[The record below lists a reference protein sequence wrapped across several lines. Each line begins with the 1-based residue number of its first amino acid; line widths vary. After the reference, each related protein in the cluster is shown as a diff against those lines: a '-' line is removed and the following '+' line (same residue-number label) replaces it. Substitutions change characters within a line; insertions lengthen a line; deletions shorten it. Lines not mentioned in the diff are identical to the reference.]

1 MLYNNEH
8 IYAYSTPEIISKLGE
23 NFRTYRIALGMTL
36 SDVAE
41 QSGLSLM
48 TIQRFENGVNKDI
61 TMSTLVRLLRT
72 INRLE
77 DMASILPPIPESPY
91 FQPSTKPVKRVRHRR
106 NG

>member
-1 MLYNNEH
+1 MLNNCER

-23 NFRTYRIALGMTL
+23 SFRTYRIALDLTL

-48 TIQRFENGVNKDI
+48 TIQRFENGINKDI
-61 TMSTLVRLLRT
+61 TMSTLIRLLRT

-77 DMASILPPIPESPY
+77 DIESILPPIQESPY
-91 FQPSTKPVKRVRHRR
+91 FQFSAKPIKRVRHK

>member
-1 MLYNNEH
+1 MVDNNGH
-8 IYAYSTPEIISKLGE
+8 IYAYSTPEIIAKLGMS
-23 NFRTYRIALGMTL
+23 FRTYRIALGKTL
-36 SDVAE
+36 NDVAE

-61 TMSTLVRLLRT
+61 TMSTLIRLLRT

-77 DMASILPPIPESPY
+77 DIESLLPPIPESPY
-91 FQPSTKPVKRVRHRR
+91 FQSSAKLIKRVRHKK

>member
-23 NFRTYRIALGMTL
+23 SFRTYRIALGMTL

-77 DMASILPPIPESPY
+77 DITSILPPIPESPY
-91 FQPSTKPVKRVRHRR
+91 FQLSAKSIKRVRHKK